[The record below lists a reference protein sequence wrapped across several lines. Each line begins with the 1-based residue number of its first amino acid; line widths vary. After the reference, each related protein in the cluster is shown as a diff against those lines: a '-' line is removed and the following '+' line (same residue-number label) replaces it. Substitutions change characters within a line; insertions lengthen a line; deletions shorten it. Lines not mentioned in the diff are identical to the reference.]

1 MRRRFF
7 ALCCSLIF
15 LFLIS
20 APIDGAEERA
30 VINFDT
36 PICLKVNDTY
46 IKLDAEPFLH
56 QGTTFV
62 PIRFV
67 SEAIGA
73 DSVTWDAKNNKANI
87 ILESKNIELTA
98 GSNYAYVNGQK
109 VKTEQSVKLV
119 KDRTYVPV
127 RFVSENL
134 GCDVNWDGKSYT
146 VNIYKSGVNVPS
158 YLVGNRGYSD
168 DEIYWLSKII
178 NAESAGEPMKGKIA
192 VGNVVLNRV
201 ESSLFPNTIYGVIFD
216 RNYGVQ
222 FSPVLDGSIY
232 KTPLGDSVIA
242 AKRAL
247 RGETEA
253 GRSLYFLNP
262 KKATSNW
269 IINNRIFHKTIAN
282 HDFYL

>member
-7 ALCCSLIF
+7 AICCSLVFMF
-15 LFLIS
+15 LMS
-20 APIDGAEERA
+20 APIESAEERA

-36 PICLKVNDTY
+36 PICLRVNDTY
-46 IKLDAEPFLH
+46 LKLDSEPFLY

-73 DSVTWDAKNNKANI
+73 DSVKWDAQNKKATIVLGN
-87 ILESKNIELTA
+87 KNIELTV
-98 GSNYAYVNGQK
+98 GSNYAYVNGKK
-109 VKTEQSVKLV
+109 VKTTQSVRLV
-119 KDRTYVPV
+119 NNRTYVPV

-134 GCDVNWDGKSYT
+134 GCTVNWDSSSYT
-146 VNIYKSGVNVPS
+146 VNIYKAGASVPAH
-158 YLVGNRGYSD
+158 LKTNRGYSD

-178 NAESAGEPMKGKIA
+178 NAESAGEPMQGKIA

-201 ESSLFPNTIYGVIFD
+201 ESNLFPNTIYGVIFD
-216 RNYGVQ
+216 RNFGVQ
-222 FSPVLDGSIY
+222 FSPVLDGGIY

-247 RGETEA
+247 RGEKTA
-253 GRSLYFLNP
+253 GASLYFLNP
-262 KKATSNW
+262 KKASSSW